1 MKIIYT
7 LQHPQSEHHLNG
19 RVGSWTDWDLTEL
32 GIAQA
37 ERIAFHLKEE
47 LKDKPVRLLSSDL
60 KRAWHTAQIVG
71 QALNV
76 TPEKKIR
83 LRERNLGEAVGHSV
97 AWLKENLL
105 QPEITIDDRLF
116 PSAQTRREQYVQL
129 KPLLDELLA
138 EEEEILLLV
147 SHGDTLGILHALWLG
162 LEAEALNSIQLAGS
176 AGGVSEF
183 CCAGASGSCAGSA
196 ICLFCNNR
204 QSWDKANKKAMH
216 FFCFRIICMAFL
228 YFLTITAE
236 IL

>member
-32 GIAQA
+32 GVAQA
-37 ERIAFHLKEE
+37 ERIAFRVKEE
-47 LKDKPVRLLSSDL
+47 LKDKPIRLLSSDL

-76 TPEKKIR
+76 TPEKEIR

-116 PSAQTRREQYVQL
+116 SSAQTRREQYVQL
-129 KPLLDELLA
+129 KPLLEELLA
-138 EEEEILLLV
+138 KEEEILLLV

-176 AGGVSEF
+176 AGGVSELWLR
-183 CCAGASGSCAGSA
+183 GG
-196 ICLFCNNR
+196 
-204 QSWDKANKKAMH
+204 K
-216 FFCFRIICMAFL
+216 RIVHRLSDLSYLC
-228 YFLTITAE
+228 
-236 IL
+236 

>member
-32 GIAQA
+32 GVAQA
-37 ERIAFHLKEE
+37 ERIAFRLKEE
-47 LKDKPVRLLSSDL
+47 LKDKPIRLLSSDL

-76 TPEKKIR
+76 TPEKEIR

-116 PSAQTRREQYVQL
+116 SSAQTRREQYVQL
-129 KPLLDELLA
+129 KPLLEELLA
-138 EEEEILLLV
+138 KEEEILLFV
-147 SHGDTLGILHALWLG
+147 SHGDTLSILHA
-162 LEAEALNSIQLAGS
+162 Q
-176 AGGVSEF
+176 
-183 CCAGASGSCAGSA
+183 
-196 ICLFCNNR
+196 
-204 QSWDKANKKAMH
+204 
-216 FFCFRIICMAFL
+216 
-228 YFLTITAE
+228 
-236 IL
+236 